1 MESGEYGGV
10 AGKRFCFPYW
20 CDLTG
25 LYFIHRGDV
34 KKTKYT
40 LEEVRASLILPVQ
53 IKDDEGIRINT
64 YLTP

>member
-20 CDLTG
+20 CDRTG
-25 LYFIHRGDV
+25 LYFINRGDV